1 MDSFTNGN
9 LPEEFKSKEGHKS
22 TWNSMARTIGHR
34 KKHLSIDPPGPI
46 KIAANNLLGTMINKG
61 FREMGPE
68 LLLGEKHGSLDTQSI
83 GKALLKASV
92 AIAQLVSMFQYHAG
106 LLFLFLHPV
115 DITAIP
121 TGPFPEQQDICQ
133 DAQKKKNG

>member
-1 MDSFTNGN
+1 
-9 LPEEFKSKEGHKS
+9 
-22 TWNSMARTIGHR
+22 
-34 KKHLSIDPPGPI
+34 
-46 KIAANNLLGTMINKG
+46 
-61 FREMGPE
+61 MGPE

-92 AIAQLVSMFQYHAG
+92 AIAQLVSMLQYHAG

-115 DITAIP
+115 EITAIP
-121 TGPFPEQQDICQ
+121 TGPFSEQQDICQ